1 MCCWSFCIL
10 PHLWIFTGKNGYLF
24 MLIITKSVRALGN
37 SFTQDIFLYQ
47 ILVDIFS
54 IVVEK
59 NLKASVK
66 TGQNFS

>member
-1 MCCWSFCIL
+1 
-10 PHLWIFTGKNGYLF
+10 

-37 SFTQDIFLYQ
+37 SFTQDIFLYR
-47 ILVDIFS
+47 ILVNIFS